1 MVCPESVSFCFLAIL
16 WVGPWSPLGYFSFVV
31 TAHPKGTCVTAKWSN
46 AVLLLA
52 HTRPPFPSAPAGD
65 MVRLPVHEITSSR
78 ATPWKPKCCLVT
90 HSWKYQK
97 HFSICHIGKEH
108 WLLDLEAFC
117 CAWQGHAPLSCIQYY
132 LQARKW
138 TSHLMEGLGEGG
150 GVRHRKYFSRIVC
163 AAFS

>member
-1 MVCPESVSFCFLAIL
+1 MSLLFSHPVSRSIVTSGPFFLCDY
-16 WVGPWSPLGYFSFVV
+16 SS
-31 TAHPKGTCVTAKWSN
+31 SQRS
-46 AVLLLA
+46 LLQPRETMQPCCW
-52 HTRPPFPSAPAGD
+52 HTHPPFPSAPAGD
-65 MVRLPVHEITSSR
+65 VVRLPVHEITSSR

-108 WLLDLEAFC
+108 WLLDLQAFC
-117 CAWQGHAPLSCIQYY
+117 CAWQGHAPLSCIQHY
-132 LQARKW
+132 LQARKG

-163 AAFS
+163 ESFRWFS